1 MLKRA
6 SADSECEADSVNADC
21 VARARELAPLVER
34 ASRRIETEREIPQEL
49 LAALHEARLFRML
62 IPHSCGGDEVAPTAF
77 FEAIETIAKADAS
90 TAWCLGQG
98 SGVSMAAAYLKPEV
112 ARDIFGDPRAVAAS
126 GSSGAIAKAVA
137 VDGGYRVTGAWKYAS
152 GSRHATWFGG
162 HCIVH
167 EADGTP
173 RLGADG
179 KPVERTM
186 LFPTSSVTTT
196 DVWRVV
202 GLKGTGSDD
211 YAVRDVFVPLDYA
224 FTRESA
230 ADRREAGP
238 LYRFSIFNMFGIGF
252 AGVALGIARTS
263 LDAFVALAREKT
275 PFGGAKL
282 LRDSAVIQS
291 QVGLAETK
299 MRAARGFLLE
309 TVQQMWET
317 ASSGATFTLDQR
329 VMLRATTCY
338 AINLAREVVDAVYH
352 AAGATAIFESNP
364 FERRFRDINTVTQQA
379 QTHLSNFEVM
389 GQSLLGLQPNAR
401 L

>member
-1 MLKRA
+1 M
-6 SADSECEADSVNADC
+6 D
-21 VARARELAPLVER
+21 
-34 ASRRIETEREIPQEL
+34 
-49 LAALHEARLFRML
+49 
-62 IPHSCGGDEVAPTAF
+62 F
-77 FEAIETIAKADAS
+77 FAAIEAIAKADAS
-90 TAWCLGQG
+90 VAWCLGQG

-112 ARDIFGDPRAVAAS
+112 ARDVFGDARAVAAS
-126 GSSGAIAKAVA
+126 GSSNIIAKAVA
-137 VDGGYRVTGAWKYAS
+137 VAGGYRVTGAWKYAS
-152 GSRHATWFGG
+152 GNRHAAWLGG

-173 RLGADG
+173 RLDADG
-179 KPVERTM
+179 KPIDRTM
-186 LFPTSSVTTT
+186 LFPKASATTT
-196 DVWRVV
+196 DVWQVV

-211 YAVRDVFVPLDYA
+211 YAVSDLFVPLDYA

-230 ADRREAGP
+230 ADRREPGP

-252 AGVALGIARTS
+252 AGVALGTARTA
-263 LDAFVALAREKT
+263 LDAFIALAQEKT

-291 QVGLAETK
+291 HVGLGETK
-299 MRAARGFLLE
+299 LRAARAFLLQTISE
-309 TVQQMWET
+309 LWET
-317 ASSGATFTLDQR
+317 ASSDTTFTLDQR

-379 QTHLSNFEVM
+379 QASLSNFEVM

>member
-1 MLKRA
+1 MAR
-6 SADSECEADSVNADC
+6 VQDC
-21 VARARELAPLVER
+21 VARARALAPLIES
-34 ASRRIETEREIPQEL
+34 ASDRIEAERKIPDDV
-49 LAALHEARLFRML
+49 LAALHDARMFRML
-62 IPHSCGGDEVAPTAF
+62 IPRSCGGDEVTPMAF
-77 FEAIETIAKADAS
+77 FGAIEAIAKADAS
-90 TAWCLGQG
+90 VAWCLGQG

-112 ARDIFGDPRAVAAS
+112 ARDIFGDARAVAAS
-126 GSSGAIAKAVA
+126 GSSNIIAKAVA
-137 VDGGYRVTGAWKYAS
+137 VEGGYRVTGAWKYAS
-152 GSRHATWFGG
+152 GNRHAAWFGG

-179 KPVERTM
+179 KPIDRTM
-186 LFPTSSVTTT
+186 LFPKASATTT
-196 DVWRVV
+196 DVWQVV

-211 YAVRDVFVPLDYA
+211 YAVRDLFVPLDYA

-230 ADRREAGP
+230 ADRREQGP

-252 AGVALGIARTS
+252 AGVALGIARTT
-263 LDAFVALAREKT
+263 LDAFVALAQEKT

-291 QVGLAETK
+291 HVGLGRDE
-299 MRAARGFLLE
+299 AARRARLPAADDCRSL
-309 TVQQMWET
+309 WET
-317 ASSGATFTLDQR
+317 ASSGTTFTLDQR

-379 QTHLSNFEVM
+379 QASLTNFEVM

>member
-6 SADSECEADSVNADC
+6 SAGGGEGQEC
-21 VARARELAPLVER
+21 VARARELAPLIES
-34 ASRRIETEREIPQEL
+34 ASDRIEAERKIPDDVL
-49 LAALHEARLFRML
+49 VALHDARMFRML
-62 IPHSCGGDEVAPTAF
+62 IPRSCGGDEVTPMAF
-77 FEAIETIAKADAS
+77 FGAIEAIAKADAS
-90 TAWCLGQG
+90 VAWCLGQG

-112 ARDIFGDPRAVAAS
+112 AHDIFGDARAVAAS
-126 GSSGAIAKAVA
+126 GSSNIIAKAVA
-137 VDGGYRVTGAWKYAS
+137 VEGGYRVTGAWKYAS
-152 GSRHATWFGG
+152 GNRHAAWFGG

-179 KPVERTM
+179 KPIDRTM
-186 LFPTSSVTTT
+186 LFPKASATTT
-196 DVWRVV
+196 DVWQVV

-211 YAVRDVFVPLDYA
+211 YAVRDLFVPLDYA

-230 ADRREAGP
+230 ADRREQGP

-252 AGVALGIARTS
+252 AGVALGIARTT
-263 LDAFVALAREKT
+263 LDAFVALAQEKT

-291 QVGLAETK
+291 HVGLGETK
-299 MRAARGFLLE
+299 LRAGRAFLLQTLE
-309 TVQQMWET
+309 ELWDT
-317 ASSGATFTLDQR
+317 ASSGESFTLDQR

-379 QTHLSNFEVM
+379 QASMTNFEVM

>member
-6 SADSECEADSVNADC
+6 SAGDGEGQDC
-21 VARARELAPLVER
+21 VARARELAPLIES
-34 ASRRIETEREIPQEL
+34 ASDRIEAERKIPHDVL
-49 LAALHEARLFRML
+49 TALHDARLFRML
-62 IPHSCGGDEVAPTAF
+62 IPRSCGGDEVAPTAF
-77 FEAIETIAKADAS
+77 FEAIEAIAKADAS
-90 TAWCLGQG
+90 VAWCLGQG

-112 ARDIFGDPRAVAAS
+112 ARAIFGDARAVAAS
-126 GSSGAIAKAVA
+126 GSSNIIAKAIA
-137 VDGGYRVTGAWKYAS
+137 VEGGYRVTGAWKYAS
-152 GSRHATWFGG
+152 GNRHAAWFGG

-167 EADGTP
+167 ETDGTP

-179 KPVERTM
+179 KPIDRTM
-186 LFPTSSVTTT
+186 MFPKTSATTT
-196 DVWRVV
+196 DVWQVV

-211 YAVRDVFVPLDYA
+211 YAVRDLFVPLDYA

-230 ADRREAGP
+230 ADRREQGP

-252 AGVALGIARTS
+252 AGVALGIARAT
-263 LDAFVALAREKT
+263 LDAFVALAQQKT

-291 QVGLAETK
+291 HVGLGETK
-299 MRAARGFLLE
+299 LRAGRAFLLQ
-309 TVQQMWET
+309 TVQELWET
-317 ASSGATFTLDQR
+317 ASSGTTFTLDQR
-329 VMLRATTCY
+329 VVLRATTCY

-379 QTHLSNFEVM
+379 QASMTNFEVM
-389 GQSLLGLQPNAR
+389 GQSLLGLPPNAR